1 MAKVNSIGV
10 KAGDVDRIIDA
21 AILRIETGEDVY
33 SCCAFMLAGT
43 KDYLDGWKVRKAY
56 TRTFG
61 PVTSYIDNFGYAFST
76 EVNRAT
82 HNNSSKAK
90 DFRVLMLSLFRAA
103 WRDLV

>member
-1 MAKVNSIGV
+1 MSKINGIGIP
-10 KAGDVDRIIDA
+10 AQDVDRIIDT
-21 AILRIETGEDVY
+21 AILRIETGEHVY
-33 SCCAFMLAGT
+33 SCCALIAEAE
-43 KDYLDGWKVRKAY
+43 DHSGWAVRKAY

-61 PVTSYIDNFGYAFST
+61 PVIDYQDNYGYAFAT

-82 HNNSSKAK
+82 YNNRSKAK